1 MTDWMQALKQKLE
14 TKTARVSVVGMGYVG
29 LSLAVELAKSGL
41 TVRGVD
47 LDLERVS
54 LLNRGESYL
63 VDVSSD
69 TLGPLVAAVITAVIL
84 GRSELKAWWRQL
96 LNFRASVGWAQ
107 AAPGLGKRRRES
119 ARSTTTAASA

>member
-1 MTDWMQALKQKLE
+1 MTQKTRAFPMLLFAVLACILGWAQFIASALG
-14 TKTARVSVVGMGYVG
+14 ARIAPEN
-29 LSLAVELAKSGL
+29 LPI
-41 TVRGVD
+41 
-47 LDLERVS
+47 
-54 LLNRGESYL
+54 
-63 VDVSSD
+63 
-69 TLGPLVAAVITAVIL
+69 GPLVAAVITAVIL